1 MKVLSLAWVHIRRWK
16 WCPTQIVAATTA
28 LTHAKWGLIH
38 TVLFSLQ
45 LCSSGA
51 PTPTPFWEVL
61 PTFRKVLSSLS
72 PFTHISLLYAPSYM
86 LLDVYSA
93 LMYLSLLKLRFT
105 MSHHNPHIS
114 IPGILAWSYPLRQK
128 LPRSSWYRTV
138 HYDFFYP
145 LGMF

>member
-1 MKVLSLAWVHIRRWK
+1 MKVLSLAWVHTRRWK
-16 WCPTQIVAATTA
+16 WCPTQIVTATTA
-28 LTHAKWGLIH
+28 LTHGKWGLIH

-45 LCSSGA
+45 LYSSGA
-51 PTPTPFWEVL
+51 PTPPPFWEML

-72 PFTHISLLYAPSYM
+72 PFTHISLLYAPSYT

-93 LMYLSLLKLRFT
+93 LMYLSLLKLSFT

-114 IPGILAWSYPLRQK
+114 IPGVLAWSYPLRQK

-138 HYDFFYP
+138 HHDFFFI
-145 LGMF
+145 L